1 MHSRPTVPKLPG
13 AAGCWTLRL
22 PCWAVCAAGPYREY
36 WVVCAAGSSVL
47 LGRVRCW
54 AVCAAGPCVGLRL
67 CAEENISL
75 VTLLLIGAHGAREV
89 EYQAF
94 GPGGS
99 GSNPGMAIEYDLFLL
114 FFSESKTQ
122 EWRKGGIG
130 RRVDDFAFVVA
141 LAKLVKEEGKMI
153 CFVKRPHDFDDRA
166 NGYSL

>member
-1 MHSRPTVPKLPG
+1 MLLVLTVLVLSLREHRR
-13 AAGCWTLRL
+13 CWLL
-22 PCWAVCAAGPYREY
+22 DVEAP
-36 WVVCAAGSSVL
+36 L

-54 AVCAAGPCVGLRL
+54 AVCAAGPCAAGP
-67 CAEENISL
+67 CAL
-75 VTLLLIGAHGAREV
+75 LALLLIGAHGAREV
-89 EYQAF
+89 EHQAF

-114 FFSESKTQ
+114 FFSESSCKTE